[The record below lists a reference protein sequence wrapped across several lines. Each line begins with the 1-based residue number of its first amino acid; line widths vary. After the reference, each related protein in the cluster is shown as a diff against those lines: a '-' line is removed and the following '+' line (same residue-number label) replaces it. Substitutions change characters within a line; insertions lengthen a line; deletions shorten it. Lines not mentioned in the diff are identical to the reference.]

1 MARGKGL
8 IMKTE
13 LAVIGAGPAGLCAAI
28 EAAKNGVD
36 VTLID
41 ENRTAGG
48 QLFKQIH
55 RFFGSEEHLAGI
67 RGFEIGDM
75 LLEDAEKYGVKVLL
89 DTVVWGLF
97 PDLKLGLSDGKS
109 VTIMEAQKIVVSTG
123 ASENSL
129 SFTGWTLPNIMGAGA
144 AQTMVNV
151 QRVLPGEKVLII
163 GSGNVGLIVAFQLLQ
178 AGAEVV
184 AVVEALPE
192 VRGYQVHA
200 SKIVRMGIPILT
212 NHTITRAEGDTRVRQ
227 AEIAQIDAQFKP
239 LAGSETIL
247 DVDLICIAVGL
258 RPLAELCWMAG
269 MEFEYEPQLGG
280 FVPLHDESM
289 QSSIDGIW
297 VAGDVAGIEEASSA
311 MEEGRLAGV
320 AAAVSLDKIERKLGG
335 ESMDQARLRLRAL
348 RLGPYGDNRQES
360 KERII
365 QRYYAM

>member
-1 MARGKGL
+1 VARGKGL

-335 ESMDQARLRLRAL
+335 ESMDQARLRLKAL

>member
-1 MARGKGL
+1 
-8 IMKTE
+8 MKTE

-335 ESMDQARLRLRAL
+335 ESMDQARLRLKAL

>member
-1 MARGKGL
+1 
-8 IMKTE
+8 MKTE

-28 EAAKNGVD
+28 EAAKNDVD

-67 RGFEIGDM
+67 RGYEIGNM
-75 LLEDAEKYGVKVLL
+75 LLEDAEKYGVKVMLN
-89 DTVVWGLF
+89 TVVWGLF
-97 PDLKLGLSDGKS
+97 PDLQIGLSDDRN
-109 VTIMEAQKIVVSTG
+109 VTFLEAQRIVVSTG

-129 SFTGWTLPNIMGAGA
+129 SFAGWTLPNIMGAGA

-178 AGAEVV
+178 AGAKVV
-184 AVVEALPE
+184 AIVEALPE

-200 SKIVRMGIPILT
+200 SKIVRRGIPILT
-212 NHTITRAEGDTRVRQ
+212 NHTIIRAEGDARVRR
-227 AEIAQIDAQFKP
+227 AEIAKIDTDFKP
-239 LAGSETIL
+239 ITGSELIL

-269 MEFEYEPQLGG
+269 MNFDYQPQLGG

-289 QSSIDGIW
+289 QTSIDDIY

-311 MEEGRLAGV
+311 MEEGRLAGI
-320 AAAVSLDKIERKLGG
+320 AAAVSLGKIKRKLGA
-335 ESMDQARLRLRAL
+335 EFMEQARQRLRAL

-360 KERII
+360 KGRII
-365 QRYYAM
+365 KHYHAM

>member
-1 MARGKGL
+1 
-8 IMKTE
+8 MKTE

-67 RGFEIGDM
+67 RGIEIGNM

-89 DTVVWGLF
+89 NTVVWGLF
-97 PDLKLGLSDGKS
+97 PDLKLGLSDDRS
-109 VTIMEAQKIVVSTG
+109 VTLLEAQRIVVSTG

-129 SFTGWTLPNIMGAGA
+129 SFTGWTIPNIMGAGA
-144 AQTMVNV
+144 AQTLVNV
-151 QRVLPGEKVLII
+151 QRVLPGKKVLII

-184 AVVEALPE
+184 AIVEALPK

-200 SKIVRMGIPILT
+200 SKIVRMGTPILT
-212 NHTITRAEGDTRVRQ
+212 NHTITRAEGETRVRR
-227 AEIAQIDAQFKP
+227 AEIAQIDADFKP
-239 LAGSETIL
+239 LTGSEIIFN
-247 DVDLICIAVGL
+247 VDLICIAVGL

-269 MEFEYEPQLGG
+269 MEFDYQPQLGG
-280 FVPLHDESM
+280 FVPVHDESM

-320 AAAVSLDKIERKLGG
+320 AAAMSLDKIAKKLGA
-335 ESMDQARLRLRAL
+335 ESMDTARQRLRAL
-348 RLGPYGDNRQES
+348 RLGPYGDDRQES
-360 KERII
+360 KESII
-365 QRYYAM
+365 QHYHAM

>member
-1 MARGKGL
+1 VARGKGL
-8 IMKTE
+8 TMKTE

>member
-1 MARGKGL
+1 MARGRGQQ
-8 IMKTE
+8 MKTE

-28 EAAKNGVD
+28 EAAKNDVD

-67 RGFEIGDM
+67 RGYEIGNM
-75 LLEDAEKYGVKVLL
+75 LLKDAEKYGVRVLL

-97 PDLKLGLSDGKS
+97 PDLKLGLSDDGE
-109 VTIMEAQKIVVSTG
+109 VNILEAQRIVVSTG

-129 SFTGWTLPNIMGAGA
+129 SFSGWTLPNIMGAGA
-144 AQTMVNV
+144 AQTLVNV

-178 AGAEVV
+178 AGADVV
-184 AVVEALPE
+184 AIVEALPE

-212 NHTITRAEGDTRVRQ
+212 NHTITRAEGDTCVRR
-227 AEIAQIDAQFKP
+227 AEIAQIDTGFKP
-239 LAGSETIL
+239 LAGSEIVL

-269 MEFEYEPQLGG
+269 MEFDYQPQLGG
-280 FVPLHDESM
+280 FVPVHDESM
-289 QSSIDGIW
+289 QSSIDGVW

-320 AAAVSLDKIERKLGG
+320 AAALSLDRITRKLG
-335 ESMDQARLRLRAL
+335 SQIMDQAYERLNAL
-348 RLGPYGDNRQES
+348 RLGPYGKSRQQS
-360 KERII
+360 KESMI
-365 QRYYAM
+365 QHYHAR